1 MQGLS
6 LNAKWAML
14 GLTIVVS
21 GCQTTSNQ
29 TFAARVR
36 NEEIIRES
44 AYAEA
49 TNLLDA
55 FEKETPG
62 NCNSPNAYKVE
73 TELLKLTGQESMYYS
88 MKIWGMLSRVQKMKW
103 DIQFRLAET
112 ALKQKCPDIA
122 DRVYRDI
129 IANYTGASYA
139 GIRDRAR
146 VGLDDV
152 REARRGS

>member
-6 LNAKWAML
+6 LKAIWVML
-14 GLTIVVS
+14 GLSLIIS
-21 GCQTTSNQ
+21 GCQAASSQ
-29 TFAARVR
+29 TFATRVR

-49 TNLLDA
+49 TSLLDA
-55 FEKETPG
+55 FEKEPAGT
-62 NCNSPNAYKVE
+62 CKSLNAYKVE
-73 TELLKLTGQESMYYS
+73 TELLKLTGQESMYYN

-122 DRVYRDI
+122 DRIYREI
-129 IANYTGASYA
+129 VANYTGASYA

-146 VGLDDV
+146 IGLDDV